1 MSEFSICRSNYKTKK
16 SVKPMKKF
24 AYIVAILPILAGC
37 SNVRTIGK
45 INDTTV
51 SRITARGLF
60 SPSST
65 VIVASD
71 PNTPGE
77 IEVIAAAEQPG
88 TLNAVATAGGLV
100 GAAAVLRPA
109 RSSTTSNSNGGSSS
123 AQGGS
128 AKAKGGY
135 GGDAVNISSNSSKS
149 SSDSSS
155 AAVAVSSSS
164 SSAKNANENSNR
176 NQVEV
181 PQHVCTPKCKQHG
194 GDRD

>member
-1 MSEFSICRSNYKTKK
+1 
-16 SVKPMKKF
+16 MKKF
-24 AYIVAILPILAGC
+24 IHLIAILPILAGC

-65 VIVASD
+65 TIVTSNPD
-71 PNTPGE
+71 EPG
-77 IEVIAAAEQPG
+77 IEVIVAAEQPG

-128 AKAKGGY
+128 AKAKGGS

-181 PQHVCTPKCKQHG
+181 PNHHVCQPKCKQHG